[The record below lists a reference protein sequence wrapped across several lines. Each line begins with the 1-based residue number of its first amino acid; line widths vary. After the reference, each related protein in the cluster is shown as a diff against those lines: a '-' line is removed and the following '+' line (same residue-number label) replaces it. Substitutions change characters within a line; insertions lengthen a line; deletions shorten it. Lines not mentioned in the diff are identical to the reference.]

1 MLFKPKS
8 EEDFANYT
16 LQNKPLLAK
25 FYNIL
30 KIATFSSSA
39 EFTTSVFYHL
49 ATKTLC
55 NDEIR
60 ILIL

>member
-30 KIATFSSSA
+30 KIASFSSSA
-39 EFTTSVFYHL
+39 EFTPQFS
-49 ATKTLC
+49 
-55 NDEIR
+55 I
-60 ILIL
+60 I